1 MYVYIPH
8 IYICCICLYCM
19 YICVVGRPPKAGNCP
34 LWGASVCA
42 YLYHAYHC
50 ATMPLIDPTVST
62 IGHAPTPPTD
72 TVLPTLWLE
81 SASRR
86 VVYFSMD
93 RKLFEALY
101 EFEFES
107 KRERNREREG
117 KKERE
122 QRVIETA
129 KHRQYLSQVSRRFAF
144 YQLRLGRCSII
155 CQRASSAFQSCSGPA
170 LSVAVSVT
178 VSAAVQLYPY
188 LYLLE
193 HCVHIL

>member
-1 MYVYIPH
+1 MCIYVFPTYIYVVYVCIVYIFVLLRGPQKQAT
-8 IYICCICLYCM
+8 
-19 YICVVGRPPKAGNCP
+19 VPFGA
-34 LWGASVCA
+34 ASVCA

-50 ATMPLIDPTVST
+50 ATMPLIDPLSLPL
-62 IGHAPTPPTD
+62 GHAPTPPTD
-72 TVLPTLWLE
+72 TVLPTLWLV

-101 EFEFES
+101 EFEFDC
-107 KRERNREREG
+107 KREKESER
-117 KKERE
+117 KRE